1 MCLQVRQG
9 APGMKCPYC
18 GDPESKVV
26 DSRPS
31 EENDNIRR
39 RRECLKCGKRF
50 TTFEKIDE
58 VPITVIKKNNE
69 REPFNPQKILDG
81 LLRATIKRE
90 VTRDQIEQVVADIEN
105 DLRNQFKHEV
115 ASDEIGDMVLERLKK
130 MDTVAYVRFASVY
143 KEFKDEEEFVRE
155 IDKVKKK

>member
-1 MCLQVRQG
+1 MIAGQTGLPAGRQG
-9 APGMKCPYC
+9 ATDMKCPYC

-31 EENDNIRR
+31 DENDTIRR
-39 RRECLKCGKRF
+39 RRECLKCSKRF

-69 REPFNPQKILDG
+69 REPFKTQKILDG

-90 VTRDQIEQVVADIEN
+90 VPRDSLEHVVSDIEN
-105 DLRNQFKHEV
+105 
-115 ASDEIGDMVLERLKK
+115 EIR
-130 MDTVAYVRFASVY
+130 R
-143 KEFKDEEEFVRE
+143 
-155 IDKVKKK
+155 

>member
-1 MCLQVRQG
+1 
-9 APGMKCPYC
+9 MKCPYC

-58 VPITVIKKNNE
+58 VPITVIKKNNA

-90 VTRDQIEQVVADIEN
+90 VSRDQIEQVVADIEN

-115 ASDEIGDMVLERLKK
+115 ASDEIGDMVLKRLKK

-155 IDKVKKK
+155 IEKVKKK